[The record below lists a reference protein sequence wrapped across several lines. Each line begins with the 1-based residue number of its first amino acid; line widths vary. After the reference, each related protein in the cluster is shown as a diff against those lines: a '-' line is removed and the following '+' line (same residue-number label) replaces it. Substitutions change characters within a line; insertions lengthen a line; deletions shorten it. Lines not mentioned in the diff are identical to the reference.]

1 VSQHE
6 AAAERLGCQPRR
18 SQWPTTSIPGL
29 IERTANGGQPDHP
42 ARSRRRPPVSRSA
55 RSWAGADLP
64 IEARSGQ
71 PHHSATAKQYCPS
84 SSFRARHL
92 CKRAIAASYA
102 RLYALARMR
111 GYPRRAARQHIS
123 KNPQATGVHCGRFA
137 RLGWCCQ
144 PDGTARCTASSGS
157 RARASPEPDPA
168 APFGAIGKQRLNIA
182 DDMERNTLRG
192 CRIVLRDISPQRRQ
206 VGNRLWRSDRVHELL
221 GAGFSFA
228 LPQEATQSLT

>member
-92 CKRAIAASYA
+92 RKRAIAASYG
-102 RLYALARMR
+102 RLYALAGMR

-123 KNPQATGVHCGRFA
+123 KILRPPACTVEDSQDLDGVANQTVRHDVRRPRDHELARPRNPTRPPHSGL
-137 RLGWCCQ
+137 LG
-144 PDGTARCTASSGS
+144 SNVS
-157 RARASPEPDPA
+157 
-168 APFGAIGKQRLNIA
+168 
-182 DDMERNTLRG
+182 TLRMIWSATR
-192 CRIVLRDISPQRRQ
+192 CAA
-206 VGNRLWRSDRVHELL
+206 
-221 GAGFSFA
+221 AGSSC
-228 LPQEATQSLT
+228 EI